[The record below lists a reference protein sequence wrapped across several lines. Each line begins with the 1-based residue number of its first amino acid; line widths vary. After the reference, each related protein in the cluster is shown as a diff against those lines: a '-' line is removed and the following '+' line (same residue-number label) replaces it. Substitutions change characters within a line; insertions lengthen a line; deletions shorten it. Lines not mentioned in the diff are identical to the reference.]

1 MPYKCF
7 DLLELPRLLK
17 RPFRLRHMAWMPDH
31 LHYNSNRTITLPHFC
46 WTLRREPRVTRA
58 LVNGILQEHDGPLP
72 YLSIIPVGTR
82 LHTLNA
88 CRRDELMFTLIP
100 EDYELVMNMVNPVE
114 GVFRMNVHIEQLI
127 KEIFE
132 DMEYIYVP
140 GAADRMDGL
149 FLRLLEETTLA
160 VIRMKTES
168 AEDPVIY
175 EVISFLNAHFMDRIT
190 LEDVCRKYSLSRRTL
205 YRRWSECFD
214 HTPAEFLLRKR
225 LDYADQL
232 LLTSDLSIQTV
243 AERSGFRNP
252 IYFTQCYRRA
262 FGLSP
267 TRRRKEENKE

>member
-1 MPYKCF
+1 MLVGLFPAAAHAETPKEPLATVIACS
-7 DLLELPRLLK
+7 DLQS
-17 RPFRLRHMAWMPDH
+17 
-31 LHYNSNRTITLPHFC
+31 YI
-46 WTLRREPRVTRA
+46 
-58 LVNGILQEHDGPLP
+58 NGKYGASDP
-72 YLSIIPVGTR
+72 
-82 LHTLNA
+82 A
-88 CRRDELMFTLIP
+88 
-100 EDYELVMNMVNPVE
+100 
-114 GVFRMNVHIEQLI
+114 LI

-132 DMEYIYVP
+132 NMEYIYVP

-175 EVISFLNAHFMDRIT
+175 EVISYLNAHFMDGIT

-267 TRRRKEENKE
+267 TRRRKEEKRVRG